1 MSTLPKVSGRE
12 VAKVFEKFGWRIVR
26 QRGSHM
32 IMVKDE
38 QIATLSIPDHNQVAK
53 GTLRGL
59 IRSAG
64 LTVTEFSNAAA
75 QL

>member
-1 MSTLPKVSGRE
+1 MSTLPKLNGRE
-12 VAKVFEKFGWRIVR
+12 VTKVFEKFGWRIVR

-38 QIATLSIPDHNQVAK
+38 QIVTLSIPDHDEVAK
-53 GTLRGL
+53 GTLRSL

-75 QL
+75 KQ

>member
-1 MSTLPKVSGRE
+1 MNTLPKLSGRE
-12 VAKVFEKFGWRIVR
+12 VTKVFEKFGWQMVR

-38 QIATLSIPDHNQVAK
+38 QIATLSIPDHDEVAK

-64 LTVTEFSNAAA
+64 LTVAEFSNAAT